1 MARFAPLRAA
11 LGAAEILGRLA
22 GLNVAIKWPNDL
34 VLKGRKL
41 GGILV
46 ETRITPAEWAVP
58 MVVGLGINLN
68 SRREDFPETLRPL
81 VATLGDESGTVQDER
96 SVVEELLAMIEGW
109 EGGRG

>member
-22 GLNVAIKWPNDL
+22 GVNVAIKWPNDL

-46 ETRITPAEWAVP
+46 ETRITPAEGTVP

-68 SRREDFPETLRPL
+68 SRRDDFPEALHPL
-81 VATLGDESGTVQDER
+81 VATLGDESGTIQDER
-96 SVVEELLAMIEGW
+96 GVVEELLAMIEGW
-109 EGGRG
+109 EGEHG